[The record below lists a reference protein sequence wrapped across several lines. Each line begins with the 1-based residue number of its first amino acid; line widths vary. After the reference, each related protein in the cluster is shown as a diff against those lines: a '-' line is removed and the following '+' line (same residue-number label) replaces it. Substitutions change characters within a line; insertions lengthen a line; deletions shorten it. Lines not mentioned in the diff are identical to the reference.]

1 MNLPV
6 VLDIA
11 IGLVFIYLISSLLAS
26 EIQELVSTLLQW
38 RAKHLRE
45 SIQNLLSGG
54 YGTEDTKQIKDF
66 IESIYSDPLI
76 KNINQGSRGLLG
88 NVGHTVYRIFYPG
101 EGIFGNESTAPSYI
115 SPETFSTALFE
126 QLGMSTLVDK
136 LTEIRLEKFIFR
148 IVGLYNVEES
158 TQESGITKY
167 AITLPTEQE
176 FELKDNWEK
185 GSIRVLAGKAK
196 NLAQAPNQS
205 GATAIAMLTLNSANP
220 DFLVLVEEYD
230 DILRDFKT
238 GEANLETCVERLREA
253 LDLYVNQIG
262 ELVQSMMPKASNEA
276 ASSTDLPPIERQ
288 QLTYFKK
295 RLDALLSGTFG
306 AKSERAIAA
315 GKLKPSLLEIAEIFD
330 RTSTTYQEIEGAYQ
344 DIAAAYQ
351 AGAKPKELEP
361 FLKELTSKISALI
374 GTQNNDLP
382 AISNEPTNVDVAAAE
397 ITIPTL
403 AIAELPSPRDSMADP
418 VPSDPDS
425 DVDSGA
431 TPIHITEIPPFSPGA
446 APPISRIPP
455 AISEP
460 PIISPT
466 STTDQG
472 EFPQS
477 LNPKAIR
484 ASETD
489 PSIAPVMSQFTKDDL
504 LKTEY
509 QAYVETALSSLSP
522 AEQKAYQQAYRG
534 WKIHQQIVLKVTID
548 LAEQLQIKDC
558 LFNRQNQSVTVQQLQ
573 SEHRLDRTDKYVIQ
587 PSQPLDPPPL
597 SDYVKYSLGKL
608 FNEERQLLVN
618 TALNKLT
625 LEQRKIYRNYQSY
638 DQIQDLLSRVP
649 SAVKQSL
656 AILARRA
663 QTKVQETEKQIN
675 QFRNEV
681 SVWFDRSMNRASGVY
696 KRNAKGVAIMIGFS
710 IALLSNADTFHIIG
724 RLSGDGD
731 LRQVITQRAANL
743 TQSSAINN
751 PNQREI
757 TKEDLRVLKQE
768 TDAVLQE
775 IAFPIQWTPANLTQ
789 QFGCIAP
796 NPPQTG
802 NTPNAAPSALNNQTG
817 NTRAQS
823 TVAPSDLNK
832 WSSFYSA
839 CLSPDRAKNNKNNE
853 DNFDLSLFGEVV
865 LKRLS
870 TLARILLG
878 WLVTGVAI
886 AMGAPFWFDLMSKL
900 MNVRNT
906 GTKPASI
913 SEKEPPK

>member
-45 SIQNLLSGG
+45 SIQNLLAGG
-54 YGTEDTKQIKDF
+54 YGTEETEQIKNF

-88 NVGHTVYRIFYPG
+88 NVGHTIYRILYPG
-101 EGIFGNESTAPSYI
+101 EGVFGKESTAPSYI

-148 IVGLYNVEES
+148 IVGLYNIEES
-158 TQESGITKY
+158 TQETGSIKHT
-167 AITLPTEQE
+167 IILPTEQE

-253 LDLYVNQIG
+253 LDLYVSQIG
-262 ELVQSMMPKASNEA
+262 ELVQSMMPKAANEET
-276 ASSTDLPPIERQ
+276 SSIDLSPIERQ

-295 RLDALLSGTFG
+295 RLDALRSGIFG
-306 AKSERAIAA
+306 DKSERAIAA

-351 AGAKPKELEP
+351 AGTNPKELEP
-361 FLKELTSKISALI
+361 FLRELTSKTSALI

-382 AISNEPTNVDVAAAE
+382 TIPSEPSNVDIAAAE

-403 AIAELPSPRDSMADP
+403 TIAEPQPSPLDSMADP
-418 VPSDPDS
+418 APSDPDS
-425 DVDSGA
+425 GA
-431 TPIHITEIPPFSPGA
+431 DFSDTPIHITEIPPFSPGA
-446 APPISRIPP
+446 VPPITRIPP

-472 EFPQS
+472 EFAES
-477 LNPKAIR
+477 PKPNAIR
-484 ASETD
+484 PSETD
-489 PSIAPVMSQFTKDDL
+489 RAIAPLMGQFTEADL

-534 WKIHQQIVLKVTID
+534 WKIHQQIVLKVTTD
-548 LAEQLQIKDC
+548 LAEQLQVKER
-558 LFNRQNQSVTVQQLQ
+558 LFHRQLQ
-573 SEHRLDRTDKYVIQ
+573 SENRLDRKDKPKDKPKYKYVIQ
-587 PSQPLDPPPL
+587 PGKPL
-597 SDYVKYSLGKL
+597 SEALLDSVKYSLGKL
-608 FNEERQLLVN
+608 SNEERQLCIN

-649 SAVKQSL
+649 PSVKQSL

-681 SVWFDRSMNRASGVY
+681 SIWFDRSMNRASGVY

-757 TKEDLRVLKQE
+757 TREDLRLLKQE
-768 TDAVLQE
+768 TNAVLQE
-775 IAFPIQWTPANLTQ
+775 VAFPIQWTPANLTQ
-789 QFGCIAP
+789 QFNCVAP
-796 NPPQTG
+796 NQPQTG
-802 NTPNAAPSALNNQTG
+802 NTPALSNAAPSDSNAASSDSN
-817 NTRAQS
+817 A
-823 TVAPSDLNK
+823 APSDSNK

-839 CLSPDRAKNNKNNE
+839 CLSPSRTVKDE
-853 DNFDLSLFGEVV
+853 FSLPLFGEVMWN
-865 LKRLS
+865 RLPI
-870 TLARILLG
+870 LGRILLG
-878 WLVTGVAI
+878 WLVSGIAI

-913 SEKEPPK
+913 SEKEPSK

>member
-45 SIQNLLSGG
+45 SIQNLLAGG
-54 YGTEDTKQIKDF
+54 YGTEETEQIKNF

-88 NVGHTVYRIFYPG
+88 NVGHTIYRILYPG
-101 EGIFGNESTAPSYI
+101 EGVFGKESTAPSYI

-148 IVGLYNVEES
+148 IVGLYNIEES
-158 TQESGITKY
+158 TQETGSIKHT
-167 AITLPTEQE
+167 IILPTEQE

-253 LDLYVNQIG
+253 LDLYVSQIG
-262 ELVQSMMPKASNEA
+262 ELVQSMMPKAANEET
-276 ASSTDLPPIERQ
+276 SSIDLSPIERQ

-295 RLDALLSGTFG
+295 RLDALRSGIFG
-306 AKSERAIAA
+306 DKSERAIAA

-351 AGAKPKELEP
+351 AGTNPEELKT
-361 FLKELTSKISALI
+361 FLRELTSKTSALI

-382 AISNEPTNVDVAAAE
+382 TIPSEPSNVDIAAAE

-403 AIAELPSPRDSMADP
+403 TIAEPQPSPLDSMADP
-418 VPSDPDS
+418 APSDPDS
-425 DVDSGA
+425 GA
-431 TPIHITEIPPFSPGA
+431 DFSDTPIHITEIPPFSPGA
-446 APPISRIPP
+446 VPPITRIPP

-472 EFPQS
+472 EFAES
-477 LNPKAIR
+477 PKPNAIR
-484 ASETD
+484 PSETD
-489 PSIAPVMSQFTKDDL
+489 RAIAPLMGQFTEADL

-534 WKIHQQIVLKVTID
+534 WKIHQQIVLKVTTD
-548 LAEQLQIKDC
+548 LAEQLQVKER
-558 LFNRQNQSVTVQQLQ
+558 LFHRQLQ
-573 SEHRLDRTDKYVIQ
+573 SENRLDRKDKRKDKPKDKPKYKYVIQ
-587 PSQPLDPPPL
+587 PGKPL
-597 SDYVKYSLGKL
+597 SEALLDSVKYSLGKL
-608 FNEERQLLVN
+608 SNEERQLCIN

-649 SAVKQSL
+649 PSVKQSL

-681 SVWFDRSMNRASGVY
+681 SIWFDRSMNRASGVY

-731 LRQVITQRAANL
+731 LRQVITQRAANVI
-743 TQSSAINN
+743 QSSANN
-751 PNQREI
+751 NLSQREI
-757 TKEDLRVLKQE
+757 TQKDLRLLKRE

-775 IAFPIQWTPANLTQ
+775 VAFPIQWTPANLTQ
-789 QFGCIAP
+789 QFGCVAP

-802 NTPNAAPSALNNQTG
+802 TTSSRDNTPP
-817 NTRAQS
+817 
-823 TVAPSDLNK
+823 PDLNQ

-839 CLSPDRAKNNKNNE
+839 CLPARRNVRNE
-853 DNFDLSLFGEVV
+853 FYLPLFGEVMWN
-865 LKRLS
+865 RLPI
-870 TLARILLG
+870 LGRILLG
-878 WLVTGVAI
+878 WLVSGIAI

-913 SEKEPPK
+913 SEKEPSK